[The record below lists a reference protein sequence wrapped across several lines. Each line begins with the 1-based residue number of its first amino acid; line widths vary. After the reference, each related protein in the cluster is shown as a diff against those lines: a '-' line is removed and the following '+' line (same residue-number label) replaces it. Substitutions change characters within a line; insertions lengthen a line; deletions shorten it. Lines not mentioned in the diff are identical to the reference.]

1 MLGAAGLAVSSVGFV
16 LTLLGVGFAIYQ
28 SRAARQAVAQSNQ
41 LLGQLTQLEDRQTM
55 TGRTVGEISV
65 ISAYL
70 VREFSQEVP
79 DPRLVARQYE
89 ALVARAER
97 LVGGRAALEEM
108 VGELR

>member
-1 MLGAAGLAVSSVGFV
+1 VVGYARLRWHTQGLS
-16 LTLLGVGFAIYQ
+16 
-28 SRAARQAVAQSNQ
+28 
-41 LLGQLTQLEDRQTM
+41 
-55 TGRTVGEISV
+55 
-65 ISAYL
+65 YL
-70 VREFSQEVP
+70 VREFSEEVP